1 MTINPGDQPNPST
14 GNRAEREAGLR
25 LGVYPGSFNPP
36 TVAHLAIAEAARD
49 RHGLDRIDLCVST
62 SALAKEDVVHPRFEH
77 RLAVLETAVADLDWL
92 AIRATELQ
100 LVADI
105 AAGYELL
112 IMGADK
118 WVQIQDPVWYDDDPS
133 ARDAALA
140 SLPTVA
146 VAPRDG
152 LETPPDLTLE
162 VIPDLIAKVSSTI
175 ARAGETRLMLS
186 AAQDFAERTGAWI
199 EPERYDAWLTSSA

>member
-1 MTINPGDQPNPST
+1 MTQASVEESNQEPIDGS
-14 GNRAEREAGLR
+14 R

-36 TVAHLAIAEAARD
+36 TVAHLAIAEAARE
-49 RHGLDRIDLCVST
+49 RHNLDRVDLCVST
-62 SALAKEDVVHPRFEH
+62 SALAKEHVSHPLFDH
-77 RLAVLETAVADLDWL
+77 RIEVLEAAVSGLDWL
-92 AIRATELQ
+92 SIKTTDLQ

-105 AAGYELL
+105 ADGYQVL

-118 WVQIQDPVWYDDDPS
+118 WVQIQDPAWYGDDPK
-133 ARDAALA
+133 ARDEVLA
-140 SLPTVA
+140 TLPTVA

-152 LETPPDLTLE
+152 LDTPAELVLD

-186 AAQDFAERTGAWI
+186 AAQEFAELTGAWI
-199 EPERYDAWLTSSA
+199 EPERYEQWLESQ